1 MDKGTRF
8 VPARNPSQNTE
19 EIFFCI
25 QSGTMDIPLFV
36 DTAYPGLPI
45 FMGEKDLE
53 GSFGLYPLQ
62 QRKYAALSYGEKKK
76 AGLN

>member
-36 DTAYPGLPI
+36 DTAYPAYHI
-45 FMGEKDLE
+45 HGEKDLE
-53 GSFGLYPLQ
+53 GALDLSLIHISSSIRVIIRIIFYL
-62 QRKYAALSYGEKKK
+62 RKK
-76 AGLN
+76 